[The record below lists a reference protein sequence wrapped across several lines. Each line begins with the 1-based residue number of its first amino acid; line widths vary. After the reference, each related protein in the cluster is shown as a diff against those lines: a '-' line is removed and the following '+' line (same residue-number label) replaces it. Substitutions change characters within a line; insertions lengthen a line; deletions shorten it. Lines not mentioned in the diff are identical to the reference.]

1 MKGDADMSKIKEM
14 FSDWRYLKFCFYT
27 IFTAALLY
35 ILYFI
40 IKNIDVILVVAGSF
54 LKNIFSALSPLFI
67 GLFLAYLINP
77 LVDVID
83 TRLMSKFFYKLPQD
97 PFKQEKRLKT
107 RRTVSILFSFLMVI
121 LSICLIIYA
130 FAFLIVGQM
139 TFNSL
144 SNMLE
149 SIIAYFMQYED
160 IFRNLA
166 ARLPNSGLEE
176 KLQELI
182 NDIATW
188 IAEHIS
194 ADTVI
199 QFVTNIGG
207 GILNIVLGI
216 VVAIYLIKDKDF
228 FIRLW
233 RKSLHIF
240 LPMKITAKINE
251 TLNDIN
257 TVFSRFL
264 RGQLLDALIV
274 AILSSVSLTII
285 GLDFAVLIG
294 CFAGLTN
301 IIPYFGP
308 ILGMIPAAIIGL
320 LSEGFSQAVL
330 AVVILLIIQ
339 QIDCNIISPKVV
351 GSSTGLHPLFVLI
364 AVTFGGYFW
373 GIIGMLLAV
382 PVAAYIKL
390 FIVRKI
396 KDKED

>member
-1 MKGDADMSKIKEM
+1 
-14 FSDWRYLKFCFYT
+14 
-27 IFTAALLY
+27 
-35 ILYFI
+35 
-40 IKNIDVILVVAGSF
+40 
-54 LKNIFSALSPLFI
+54 
-67 GLFLAYLINP
+67 
-77 LVDVID
+77 
-83 TRLMSKFFYKLPQD
+83 MSKFFYKLPQD

-228 FIRLW
+228 FNRLW